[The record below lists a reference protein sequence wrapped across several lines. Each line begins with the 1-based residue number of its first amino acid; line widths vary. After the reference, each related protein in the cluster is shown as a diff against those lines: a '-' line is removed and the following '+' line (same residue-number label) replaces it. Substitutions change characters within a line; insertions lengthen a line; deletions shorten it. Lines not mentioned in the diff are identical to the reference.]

1 MDQIEERAPPKPQ
14 TSRWKEITARNTAQ
28 YKARRAPLHKRAFKG
43 LQPDP
48 RRTSGVDARY
58 SRTAAHGGRRAHGGT
73 RRNLLRWGSALL
85 RGIADDDAEQVL
97 DALAMPSANVHCR
110 VTGGAF
116 GAPFDYAGDALVS
129 VQRIQRE
136 VDKSQKLAHDLA
148 DKLPRYYSAQ
158 EWANIEASL
167 REISTYFPPTSAIFE
182 VCRVGDS
189 ALHLAVRHGA
199 FGAAKILL
207 SRGCD
212 PIAENDEGH
221 TVAYLLG
228 ERFKV
233 FEEMLRQADSHADAA
248 ARRDARRKVDN
259 ARDDIRAV
267 ANAVIDRLE
276 ERDEAVMAPLA
287 FKKWQLQIEGEDLD
301 RKDQATLDQRAK
313 LQQELE
319 VAHDIAHKTKADAR
333 SRRASK
339 ATSARALFRS
349 RDERKATLRQRATS
363 SAGAPA
369 RHYETAYSSARD
381 FEPGERRSRGSVSF
395 SVGHYYQN
403 APSAFERG
411 EARRRAGPPSLS
423 DVSEGFFDDI
433 DVNDWL
439 MDLDHAAVLVQANWR
454 AIACRQALLRAV
466 RHASAAAIQTRYREH
481 RRAMWLW
488 DAALGRRKRG
498 YY

>member
-58 SRTAAHGGRRAHGGT
+58 SRTAAHGGRRAHGGA

-167 REISTYFPPTSAIFE
+167 REISTYFPPASAIFE

-207 SRGCD
+207 AVHALIIGWAMI
-212 PIAENDEGH
+212 PAEH
-221 TVAYLLG
+221 W
-228 ERFKV
+228 
-233 FEEMLRQADSHADAA
+233 
-248 ARRDARRKVDN
+248 
-259 ARDDIRAV
+259 
-267 ANAVIDRLE
+267 
-276 ERDEAVMAPLA
+276 PL
-287 FKKWQLQIEGEDLD
+287 
-301 RKDQATLDQRAK
+301 
-313 LQQELE
+313 
-319 VAHDIAHKTKADAR
+319 
-333 SRRASK
+333 
-339 ATSARALFRS
+339 
-349 RDERKATLRQRATS
+349 
-363 SAGAPA
+363 
-369 RHYETAYSSARD
+369 
-381 FEPGERRSRGSVSF
+381 
-395 SVGHYYQN
+395 
-403 APSAFERG
+403 
-411 EARRRAGPPSLS
+411 
-423 DVSEGFFDDI
+423 
-433 DVNDWL
+433 
-439 MDLDHAAVLVQANWR
+439 
-454 AIACRQALLRAV
+454 
-466 RHASAAAIQTRYREH
+466 
-481 RRAMWLW
+481 
-488 DAALGRRKRG
+488 
-498 YY
+498 